1 MSHTFVYV
9 MVNGVSTTFNV
20 SYDHFMCFFGSA
32 LSKLLVTPRLMMNC
46 YYKNSLIYANVKRLS
61 P

>member
-9 MVNGVSTTFNV
+9 MVNGVSATFNV
-20 SYDHFMCFFGSA
+20 SYDHFMCFLT
-32 LSKLLVTPRLMMNC
+32 LSNLLVTPRVMMNC
-46 YYKNSLIYANVKRLS
+46 YYKNSLIYGNFKRVG

>member
-20 SYDHFMCFFGSA
+20 SYDHFMCFFWECAIKTSRH
-32 LSKLLVTPRLMMNC
+32 SKTNDELLL
-46 YYKNSLIYANVKRLS
+46 
-61 P
+61 